1 MKIEASKLSLD
12 ASHEYDYQRLTES
25 GGTFS
30 FSTILED
37 MEATLPP
44 EAAAPANARDEL
56 SRIQL
61 LLQELVSTILQALS
75 GEKCRCGVD
84 DLAELKQNLPQEAK
98 ASAQAGV
105 RQLSAAGGA
114 SRAREFGWQS
124 TTIEHITEHEQTQV
138 SANGLVK
145 TADGR
150 EIAFKLDLA
159 MCRDY
164 RCTREEKE
172 SGKIVFKDPLVINF
186 AGKAAELSDKRFNFD
201 LDADGTAESL
211 PGLARGSGFLAM
223 DADHDGRIN
232 DGRELFGA
240 TGEHAGDGFADL
252 ARLDSDQNGWIDE
265 ADPAYAA
272 LGVWFPDGK
281 ITPLKEAGVGALNL
295 ASAYTPFALK
305 DENNLSRGQIWRT
318 GVYLAEDGHVGS
330 LQQIDLGVTQT
341 GSAATVVA

>member
-1 MKIEASKLSLD
+1 MKIEASKVSLE

-25 GGTFS
+25 ERTFS
-30 FSTILED
+30 FGAILKD
-37 MEATLPP
+37 MEAALPP
-44 EAAAPANARDEL
+44 EATAPANAKDEL
-56 SRIQL
+56 SRVQL
-61 LLQELVSTILQALS
+61 LLQQLVSTILQALS

-84 DLAELKQNLPQEAK
+84 DIAELKQNLPQGTK
-98 ASAQAGV
+98 ATAQGGV
-105 RQLSAAGGA
+105 RQLAESGGR
-114 SRAREFGWQS
+114 SRAREFEWQS

-150 EIAFKLDLA
+150 DIAFKLDLA

-164 RCTREEKE
+164 SCTREAKE

-186 AGKAAELSDKRFNFD
+186 SGKAAELSDKRFNFD

-211 PGLARGSGFLAM
+211 PTLARGSGFLAL

-232 DGRELFGA
+232 NGRELFGA
-240 TGEHAGDGFADL
+240 TGEHAGDGFTDL
-252 ARLDSDQNGWIDE
+252 ARLDSDRNGWIDE

-295 ASAYTPFALK
+295 ASAYTPFTLK

-318 GVYLAEDGHVGS
+318 GIYLAEDGHVGS
-330 LQQIDLGVTQT
+330 LQQIDLGVAQA
-341 GSAATVVA
+341 GSTAVA